1 MLKVT
6 EKEKKTIDTVL
17 KMWNYFGPSPENLGA
32 GKNTAANYLNPDNI
46 VILGT
51 EVGPYMPLVY
61 KQMLNYFAKIFDKL
75 YERGRSRLASDFGIG
90 VNLIPLIKLPKFA

>member
-17 KMWNYFGPSPENLGA
+17 KMWNYVGPSPENLGA

-46 VILGT
+46 VI
-51 EVGPYMPLVY
+51 
-61 KQMLNYFAKIFDKL
+61 QCN
-75 YERGRSRLASDFGIG
+75 
-90 VNLIPLIKLPKFA
+90 